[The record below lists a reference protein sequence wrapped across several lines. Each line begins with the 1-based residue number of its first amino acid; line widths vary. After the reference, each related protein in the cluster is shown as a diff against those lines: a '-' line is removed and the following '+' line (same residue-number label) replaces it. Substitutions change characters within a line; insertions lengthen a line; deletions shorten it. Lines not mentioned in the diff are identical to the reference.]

1 MVAMM
6 KRPPLRFS
14 IFTIAVAGSF
24 AMLAWTTQ
32 LRAAL
37 HAGLISL
44 CVFAFLPFVIV
55 AAILGVMFA
64 VGLVLG
70 FATGGDVDAS
80 DLAGFAESLVYA
92 PRGARVYY
100 RFLARHSRSI
110 WLAVPAGLLAGTLI
124 TWGLLAVF
132 VVPHELR
139 TTAILLQARS
149 DIDRHYAQ
157 TKQYPAPL
165 GDAFLATPDGQP
177 LVDDFDHK
185 LRYEIQGVWLAKS
198 YRLVSYGADG
208 VPSEDDLCV
217 QGQTK
222 LQRALDTS
230 AALVSLTN
238 AVVAFKTG
246 VRVRDQLS
254 AYRAL
259 QCENGYVAPR
269 AQTNEETE

>member
-1 MVAMM
+1 MM
-6 KRPPLRFS
+6 HRPALRLS
-14 IFTIAVAGSF
+14 IFTIAVAAAF
-24 AMLAWTTQ
+24 IALAWMTQ

-37 HAGLISL
+37 HAGFISL
-44 CVFAFLPFVIV
+44 CVFAFLPFVVV
-55 AAILGVMFA
+55 AAILGLMFA

-70 FATGGDVDAS
+70 LATGGDVHAS
-80 DLAGFAESLVYA
+80 DLAGYAESLVYA
-92 PRGARVYY
+92 PRGARAYY
-100 RFLARHSRSI
+100 RLLARHSRSV

-149 DIDRHYAQ
+149 DIDRHYAE

-165 GDAFLATPDGQP
+165 GDAFFATSDGRP
-177 LVDDFDHK
+177 LLDDFDHK
-185 LRYEIQGVWLAKS
+185 LRYEAHGVWLAKS

-222 LQRALDTS
+222 LQRVLDTS

-246 VRVRDQLS
+246 VPVRDRLL

-259 QCENGYVAPR
+259 QCEYGYVAPQ
-269 AQTNEETE
+269 AASS